1 MKSGVSVP
9 DRTNQEWLRDLAE
22 DAPNRAEAL
31 EALRERLKRGLF
43 YYLSRERGDLAAHPA
58 EEIQQ
63 MAEDFA
69 QEALLRIL
77 SNLDSFRGD
86 SQFTTWAM
94 RIAVRLVISELR
106 RLRYRDF
113 SLDSLVDGNEN
124 RAADA
129 HALTIADGDSP
140 ERSAEKRDAWL
151 RIERA
156 LSEALTARQRAA
168 FEALILQGVPLDIV
182 AEQLNTNRNA
192 LYKLIFDARRKLRQ
206 HLEAQGLSPDYI
218 LALFEN

>member
-1 MKSGVSVP
+1 MP
-9 DRTNQEWLRDLAE
+9 ERTNQEWLRDLAE
-22 DAPNRAEAL
+22 GAPNRTDAIA
-31 EALRERLKRGLF
+31 ALRERLKRGLF
-43 YYLSRERGDLAAHPA
+43 YYLSRERGDLADHPA

-129 HALTIADGDSP
+129 HALTIAEGDSP
-140 ERSAEKRDAWL
+140 ERSAEKREAWL

-206 HLEAQGLSPDYI
+206 HLEAQGLSPEYI
-218 LALFEN
+218 LALFED